1 MVLLEKYNGSVD
13 RCRGFLRQCEIFFS
27 HQPDMYREEGT
38 KCAFMFLL
46 LTGRALDWA
55 STVWDMDPQ
64 IRTCFMCFTG
74 MVCEVFENPAG
85 AIRLDNLHHQHRAST
100 RPSLPAHALAESS
113 SPREEYPKS
122 MQLGRSR
129 VSEQEC
135 QSWTHMRLC
144 FYCRI
149 SGHQIHQCPDR
160 PSSSQVESPDIDTPA
175 HVPWDYRDLRE
186 VFSKEKATS
195 LPEHRPW
202 DCAID
207 LFPNTTPPNSRV
219 YPLSLLETNAMD
231 EYIEE
236 ALAMGHIRPST
247 SPVVAVFLHGEKG
260 KRMRVNVPALITEDS
275 KPSPSITPTR
285 SRWYRQH

>member
-85 AIRLDNLHHQHRAST
+85 
-100 RPSLPAHALAESS
+100 
-113 SPREEYPKS
+113 EYPDIRFTNA
-122 MQLGRSR
+122 L
-129 VSEQEC
+129 
-135 QSWTHMRLC
+135 T
-144 FYCRI
+144 
-149 SGHQIHQCPDR
+149 GHPLL
-160 PSSSQVESPDIDTPA
+160 
-175 HVPWDYRDLRE
+175 RDLRE

-275 KPSPSITPTR
+275 KPSPSITPIR